1 MCQSLA
7 CQSLARDCIYELG
20 KLIVY
25 QELKI
30 LNIVKKDLFSIISRR
45 IKSSWIY
52 STWRNY
58 TWHLVHVKIT
68 RETRVINF
76 EILDELKRRRR
87 SI

>member
-1 MCQSLA
+1 MIPI
-7 CQSLARDCIYELG
+7 IYELG
-20 KLIVY
+20 ILVY

-76 EILDELKRRRR
+76 EILDELKRRLVFKFK
-87 SI
+87 SLP